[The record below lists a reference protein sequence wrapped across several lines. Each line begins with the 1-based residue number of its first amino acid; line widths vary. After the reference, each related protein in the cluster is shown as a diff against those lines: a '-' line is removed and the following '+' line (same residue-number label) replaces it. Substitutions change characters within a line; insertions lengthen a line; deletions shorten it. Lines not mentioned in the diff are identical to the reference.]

1 MGRALPGAILNS
13 NDWFRFCLLLPS
25 GSAYLPRSDHGLF
38 WESERDGVK
47 RELVTSLTL
56 FSKKKLSRPE
66 ESHNITSMDLC
77 TLILDPSS
85 GFFDGANRLTVCNV
99 IREKRVSS
107 LQEYAA
113 QKKLRAVFSLQNC
126 KGKGNRK
133 GVSLNLQYLF
143 FSLRPIS
150 SSIPKMEKDDF
161 LLVLFLPTGRPF
173 ADKKVRPTRSG
184 NRISTVSIS

>member
-1 MGRALPGAILNS
+1 MGRAVPGAILNS

-25 GSAYLPRSDHGLF
+25 GSAYLPRFDHGLF
-38 WESERDGVK
+38 WGESERDGAK
-47 RELVTSLTL
+47 RELVTSFTL

-85 GFFDGANRLTVCNV
+85 GFFDGVNRLTVCNV
-99 IREKRVSS
+99 IREKRVS

-143 FSLRPIS
+143 FFATPDFVLDSENGKRRFPSRSFS
-150 SSIPKMEKDDF
+150 SDG
-161 LLVLFLPTGRPF
+161 PT
-173 ADKKVRPTRSG
+173 
-184 NRISTVSIS
+184 ICE